1 MTARQKFIPSTIVL
15 LDDARVQLA
24 HAALDNAPLDAD
36 KPLEMIIREQV
47 KTRKLD
53 QQALMWV
60 GPLADIANQAWIK
73 KRRYSA
79 KVWHEEFKIEFLP
92 EGDEL
97 NLHELVKNPF
107 VYQKWDYTPKG
118 DRVLIG
124 STTDLTVKGFAQYL
138 DEVYAYGANLGVL
151 FSAPIKRKM
160 NNKL

>member
-60 GPLADIANQAWIK
+60 GPVGRYCKSGVDK
-73 KRRYSA
+73 KTAVFGKSMA
-79 KVWHEEFKIEFLP
+79 
-92 EGDEL
+92 
-97 NLHELVKNPF
+97 
-107 VYQKWDYTPKG
+107 
-118 DRVLIG
+118 
-124 STTDLTVKGFAQYL
+124 
-138 DEVYAYGANLGVL
+138 
-151 FSAPIKRKM
+151 
-160 NNKL
+160 

>member
-60 GPLADIANQAWIK
+60 GPLADIANQGCI
-73 KRRYSA
+73 
-79 KVWHEEFKIEFLP
+79 
-92 EGDEL
+92 
-97 NLHELVKNPF
+97 
-107 VYQKWDYTPKG
+107 
-118 DRVLIG
+118 
-124 STTDLTVKGFAQYL
+124 
-138 DEVYAYGANLGVL
+138 
-151 FSAPIKRKM
+151 
-160 NNKL
+160 